1 MFVSPSEPF
10 KIIYSLFEHQYLG
23 FLVESFVV
31 KLNYRNEVTFQC
43 QNVSSKNISEF
54 ASGLDELDY
63 ELVKL
68 IDNIQQ
74 EVIFKKFNT
83 KKITQ
88 HDFFSKVFDTEK
100 GDKLLKENI
109 LTYIETHKKQIFSRI
124 KSKNFFVMGNDGVP
138 TWKSIEIKQEPARAY
153 FHFERQENQTVYYPI
168 IKCGADSVKF
178 QFKNAK
184 IINDLPACMLLDST
198 LYLFDQYADGK
209 KIKPFLDKPNIIIPK
224 KIEEM
229 YYQKFIVPLVANFNV
244 FAKGFEI
251 VNKTEDAEPQL
262 LVSEI
267 KNVKTMDLFGSQ
279 IDSEENTDTKLFID
293 LSFNYGEYNFRYD
306 NFSAPSHVFLEKK
319 NDSWIFYKLKK
330 DLEKEKNTITSLK
343 SNGLDLRNGRL
354 SLPKVETISWFQE
367 HTSYLEDQGIKVV
380 QINKGNIQYFLGYSK
395 IELKIEEKND
405 WFDVHAFVQFGEF
418 IIPFLK
424 LRKYIINNIKEFE
437 LPDGKI
443 AIIPISW
450 FTKYSE
456 LFHNLELDENE
467 NQVLKKHQ
475 IGLVYNLEKEGLAVT
490 VMSRKLQTLRDFA
503 EIEEIALPKFFK
515 GKLRP
520 YQKAGYDWL
529 HFLKSFN
536 FGGCLADDMG
546 LGKTVTT
553 LAFLQK
559 LKEEHDEYPSLIVMP
574 TSLIYN
580 WQKEATKFTPKLKIL
595 IHFGPNRSKDANQF
609 KDFDLVICS
618 YGILRLDVEFIRKF
632 KFNYTILDESQAIKN
647 PSSIIFQSVML
658 LNSTNRLILTGTPLE
673 NSTLDLWSQISFI
686 NPGLLGTERFFKN
699 HYQHQI
705 EKLKDEITLQKLFSK
720 IKPFLLRRHKSQVA
734 KDLPEK
740 IETVQYC
747 HMTGEQEK
755 LYEETKSY
763 IRNQLINEKELK
775 QANKSNILILQGL
788 NKLRQIANNP
798 KMVDVNFIGESGKD
812 NDVMFKLMDVVEE
825 GYKTL
830 VFSQYVKH
838 LSLIRAKLDA
848 ANVPYLY
855 LDGSTTHRQDLVDE
869 FQNNPSK
876 KVFLISLKAGG
887 VGLNLTAAEYVFI
900 LDPWWNPAIEAQ
912 AIDRAHRIGQ
922 KNTVFSYKF
931 ISKNTI
937 EEKILDLQNSKKQLF
952 NDLITTEDSFMKS
965 LSEKDILSLLD

>member
-10 KIIYSLFEHQYLG
+10 KIIYSLFEHEYLG

-31 KLNYRNEVTFQC
+31 QLNFRNEVTFQC
-43 QNVSSKNISEF
+43 QNISSKNINEF

-74 EVIFKKFNT
+74 EVIFKKFNS

-88 HDFFSKVFDTEK
+88 HDFFSKVFDPEK
-100 GDKLLKENI
+100 GDKLIKDTI
-109 LTYIETHKKQIFSRI
+109 LNYIENHKKQIFNKI

-138 TWKSIEIKQEPARAY
+138 TWKPIEIMQEPARAY

-184 IINDLPACMLLDST
+184 IINDLPACLLLDSK
-198 LYLFDQYADGK
+198 LYLFDQYSDGK

-224 KIEEM
+224 KIEET

-251 VNKTEDAEPQL
+251 VNETEQADPQL

-267 KNVKTMDLFGSQ
+267 KNVKKTDLFTNQ
-279 IDSEENTDTKLFID
+279 IVNEETTDPKFFID
-293 LSFNYGEYNFRYD
+293 LSFNYGKYNFRFD

-319 NDSWIFYKLKK
+319 EDSWIFYKIKK
-330 DLEKEKNTITSLK
+330 DLDKEKNTLLSLK
-343 SNGLDLRNGRL
+343 NNGLDLRNGRL
-354 SLPKVETISWFQE
+354 TLPKNETFTWLQE
-367 HTSYLEDQGIKVV
+367 HASYLEEKGIKIV
-380 QINKGNIQYFLGYSK
+380 QVNEGNIQYFLGYSK

-405 WFDVHAFVQFGEF
+405 WFDVYAFVQFGEF
-418 IIPFLK
+418 VIPFLK

-437 LPDGKI
+437 LPDGKL
-443 AIIPISW
+443 AIIPNSW

-490 VMSRKLQTLRDFA
+490 VMSRKLQTLRNFE
-503 EIEEIALPKFFK
+503 EIEEIELPKYFK
-515 GKLRP
+515 GELRP

-559 LKEEHDEYPSLIVMP
+559 VKEEGSPHPSLIIMP

-580 WQKEATKFTPKLKIL
+580 WQKEATKFAPKLKIL
-595 IHFGPNRSKDANQF
+595 IHFGSNREKDTRQF
-609 KDFDLVICS
+609 SSYDLVICS
-618 YGILRLDVEFIRKF
+618 YGILRLDIEFIKKF
-632 KFNYTILDESQAIKN
+632 KFNYAILDESQAIKN
-647 PSSIIFQSVML
+647 PGSIIFQSVMQ

-686 NPGLLGTERFFKN
+686 NPGLLGSERFFKN

-705 EKLKDEITLQKLFSK
+705 EKLKDEVTLQKLFSK

-747 HMTGEQEK
+747 QMTEEQEK
-755 LYEETKSY
+755 IYEETKSY
-763 IRNQLINEKELK
+763 IRNQLINEIGQTKV
-775 QANKSNILILQGL
+775 NKSNILVLQGL

-798 KMVDVNFIGESGKD
+798 KMVDIEFAGESWKD
-812 NDVMFKLMDVVEE
+812 NDVMFKLMDVAKE

-848 ANVPYLY
+848 ANIPYLS

-952 NDLITTEDSFMKS
+952 NDLITTEESFMKS
-965 LSEKDILSLLD
+965 LSEKDILSLLE